1 MAFTPQTYT
10 DFGVALTA
18 LEQRIADAFAAA
30 GSGPAIR
37 TKRVPVPAM
46 GANSLLDVTVTW
58 ATPFADANYTV
69 TGTVEDP
76 VSNSVDAAIMRQ
88 VRSRTAAGCVMRISN
103 GGSAQPANE
112 QTLHVIAV
120 HD

>member
-1 MAFTPQTYT
+1 MAFTPQTYS

-18 LEQRIADAFAAA
+18 LEQRIADAFAAVGTA
-30 GSGPAIR
+30 NIR
-37 TKRVPVPAM
+37 TKRVAVPAM
-46 GANSLLDVTVTW
+46 AANTLLDVNVTW

-69 TGTVEDP
+69 AATVEDP
-76 VSNSVDAAIMRQ
+76 VSNAVDAAIMRQ
-88 VRSRTAAGCVMRISN
+88 IRSRSATGCVLRISN
-103 GGSAQPANE
+103 GGAAQPANE